1 MNVMKIFISRPVGV
15 TLLTLAVAF
24 VGIVA
29 YALLPVAP
37 LPQVDLPTIMVRA
50 MQPGASPET
59 MAATVATP
67 LERSLGRIAGITEM
81 TSRSS
86 LGRSTVIIQFDFDRD
101 IDGAARDVQAA
112 INAARANLPTL
123 PSNPTYFKLNPA
135 DMPIM
140 ILSLNSDDL
149 PVGELFDFASTILGP
164 KISQV
169 YGVGQVNVSGG
180 SLPAVRVAVNP
191 GKINSQGI
199 ALNEIRQAVSAANV
213 NLPKGILDDGK
224 TQWFVG
230 ANDQLDSAKDY
241 APLVVRY
248 KDGATVRLED
258 VAAVTDGPEDQYNA
272 GFANG
277 RHSVLMIVFRQ
288 PGANIIETVSKVRD
302 TLPVLNSWIPESA
315 NLEVVIDRSPSIA
328 NSLKEVELT
337 LCVAMMLVVLVV
349 WFFLRNGRAT
359 LIPAVAVPVSLLG
372 TFAVMYLSGFSLN
385 HLSLMALTISTG
397 FVVDDAIVV
406 TENIVRHV
414 ENGENVMEAAQRG
427 GREVCFTV
435 ISISLSLVAIFI
447 PILGMGGFPGR
458 LLKEFAVTLSAAVL
472 ISLVVSLVTTPMM
485 CAHLLRPQH
494 FEPDSSRFIVTYGVV
509 GWVKTLARR
518 IISAWGDFLDALHE
532 SYARCLAVVL
542 RHRRLTL
549 ISLIL
554 TIGLNIFLYIVIPK
568 GLFPSQDTGQIRG
581 TIRADQ
587 SISFKAVKPKFLEFM
602 RVIHTHPDVEALGG
616 FIGGGQRN
624 SGSVFISLKPL
635 GERKKSTETIMAEL
649 RRQLSHIPGA
659 EMYMMS
665 MQDVRA
671 GGREARSQYQF
682 TLQSDNLKLLREWTP
697 RVEEGFRGIEGI
709 TDVNSDQDTRG
720 VQIFVNAER
729 STMARFGVTFRQLDT
744 ALGLAF
750 GQSFISTMYSGA
762 NQYRVVLGYEDA
774 YLGGAD
780 SLVHVYVPA
789 TPGHVGGISNALS
802 AKNLP
807 QNSGSD
813 GDDGRDGG
821 GGEGASS
828 ATGVVANATT
838 SYASAQSGA
847 TLVPLH
853 TMAAIE
859 PSLTALSVSHQGQFS
874 ASTIAFNLLEGHAMS
889 DVQGEI
895 DKVLEELHLPGEI
908 IASFK
913 GTAQMYSK
921 SMSQQPMLILAA
933 IVTLYIVLG
942 VLYESLIHPL
952 TILSTLPSAGVGA
965 LLGLMLF
972 KAQLT
977 LIAFIGVLL
986 LAGIVKKNAIMMID
1000 FAIMARREEG
1010 LSAEEAIF
1018 QACLLRFRPIMMT
1031 TMAAIFGALPLLMG
1045 GGEGADLRTPL
1056 GITIIGGLLVSQLL
1070 TLFTTP
1076 VVYLYLDKFAAPPE
1090 RKKGWLAEK
1099 RLARSV

>member
-1 MNVMKIFISRPVGV
+1 MNVMKLFISRPVGV
-15 TLLTLAVAF
+15 TLLTFAVAF

-29 YALLPVAP
+29 YALLPVSP
-37 LPQVDLPTIMVRA
+37 LPQVDFPTILVQA
-50 MQPGASPET
+50 SQPGASPET

-67 LERSLGRIAGITEM
+67 LERALGRIAGVTEM

-86 LGRSTVIIQFDFDRD
+86 LGRTSVIIQFDFDRD

-123 PSNPTYFKLNPA
+123 PTNPTYFKLNPSDA
-135 DMPIM
+135 PII

-149 PVGELFDFASTILGP
+149 PVGELFDFASTVLGP

-169 YGVGQVNVSGG
+169 YGVGRVNVWGA

-191 GKINSQGI
+191 GKLNSQDI
-199 ALNEIRQAVSAANV
+199 ALNEIRQAVSAGNV
-213 NLPKGILDDGK
+213 NLPKGMLDDGE

-230 ANDQLDSAKDY
+230 ANDQLTTAAEY

-258 VAAVTDGPEDQYNA
+258 LADVSDGLEDKYNA
-272 GFANG
+272 GYANG
-277 RHSVLMIVFRQ
+277 RRGVLLVVFRQ
-288 PGANIIETVSKVRD
+288 PGANIIETVAKVRE
-302 TLPVLNSWIPESA
+302 TLPVLGKWVPESA
-315 NLEVVIDRSPSIA
+315 NFEVVIDRSPSIT
-328 NSLKEVELT
+328 NSLKEVEVT
-337 LCVAMMLVVLVV
+337 LCAAIVLVTLVV
-349 WFFLRNGRAT
+349 WFFLRNARAT

-372 TFAVMYLSGFSLN
+372 TFAVMYLSDFSLN

-414 ENGENVMEAAQRG
+414 ENGENVRRAAERG

-458 LLKEFAVTLSAAVL
+458 LLREFAVTLSAAVL
-472 ISLVVSLVTTPMM
+472 ISLAVSLITTPMM
-485 CAHLLRPQH
+485 CAHLLRPQQ
-494 FEPDSSRFIVTYGVV
+494 FQPDASRFVLSYGVV
-509 GWVKTLARR
+509 GWLKKTAGR
-518 IISAWGDFLDALHE
+518 IFDLWGDFLDALHE
-532 SYARCLAVVL
+532 GYARCLAVVL

-549 ISLIL
+549 VSLIL
-554 TIGLNIFLYIVIPK
+554 TIGLNIFLYIIIPK
-568 GLFPSQDTGQIRG
+568 GLFPAQDTGQIRG

-587 SISFKAVKPKFLEFM
+587 STSFQAMVPKFLEFM
-602 RVIHTHPDVEALGG
+602 RVINNHPDVEALGG
-616 FIGGGQRN
+616 YTGGGQRN
-624 SGSVFISLKPL
+624 SGSVFIALKPL

-649 RRQLSHIPGA
+649 RGQLNHIPGA
-659 EMYMMS
+659 QMYMMA

-671 GGREARSQYQF
+671 GGRESRSQYQF
-682 TLQSDNLKLLREWTP
+682 TLQSDDLKLLREWTP
-697 RVEEGFRGIEGI
+697 RVEAAFRSINGLV
-709 TDVNSDQDTRG
+709 DVNSDQDTRG
-720 VQIFVNAER
+720 LQVFVNAER
-729 STMARFGVTFRQLDT
+729 STMARYGVNFRQLDT

-750 GQSFISTMYSGA
+750 GQSFISTIYTGA
-762 NQYRVVLGYEDA
+762 NQYRVVLGYEDD
-774 YLGGAD
+774 YLSGAD

-789 TPGHVGGISNALS
+789 SSSPQGMGGNFSGDGVGER
-802 AKNLP
+802 
-807 QNSGSD
+807 SGEAVAMS
-813 GDDGRDGG
+813 
-821 GGEGASS
+821 
-828 ATGVVANATT
+828 TGVAANATT
-838 SYASAQSGA
+838 SFANVHRGGVM
-847 TLVPLH
+847 VPLH
-853 TMAAIE
+853 AIADVE

-874 ASTIAFNLLEGHAMS
+874 ASTISFNLLEGYSMS
-889 DVQGEI
+889 EIQKEI
-895 DKVLEELHLPGEI
+895 DKILDELHLPSEI
-908 IASFK
+908 IANFQ
-913 GTAQMYSK
+913 GTAKMYSR

-933 IVTLYIVLG
+933 ILTLYVVLG

-965 LLGLMLF
+965 LLGLMMF
-972 KAQLT
+972 DAQLT

-1010 LSAEEAIF
+1010 LTAEEAIF
-1018 QACLLRFRPIMMT
+1018 KACLLRFRPIMMT
-1031 TMAAIFGALPLLMG
+1031 TMAAIFGALPLLIG

-1056 GITIIGGLLVSQLL
+1056 GITIIGGLIVSQLL

-1076 VVYLYLDKFAAPPE
+1076 VVYLYLDRFAVQPE
-1090 RKKGWLAEK
+1090 NKAARQLEKGLSESA
-1099 RLARSV
+1099 